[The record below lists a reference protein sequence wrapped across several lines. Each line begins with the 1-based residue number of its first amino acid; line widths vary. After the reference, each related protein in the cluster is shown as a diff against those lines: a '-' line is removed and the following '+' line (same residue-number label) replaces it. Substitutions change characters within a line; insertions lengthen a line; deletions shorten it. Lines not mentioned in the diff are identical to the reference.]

1 MPKFHKALYIL
12 LFAILGTVMHVPA
25 QAQGSLENMR
35 FTRMMVP
42 IDAVTLKTE
51 GAEIK
56 LWGIQPVR
64 ASESHLELRA
74 LNLMTSLINNNE
86 VTCKVMNADDVTR
99 PQARCSTQANEDI
112 ALRLLQNGL
121 AIRDRRALYDSVFAT
136 SYAEAE
142 QMAERNGKG
151 IWALV
156 RADDNSFIEGIINDK
171 EKLFMAIFILVG
183 LPLLAVLILGF
194 IVHSGIR
201 KLLSFQTQQANSRF
215 ENEQRLHIREKNLI
229 LSRIETELDEN
240 KSRVEAFLTVYMEM
254 LSNIKDKNATPQY
267 QQSGDV
273 VSLEPSFVKDAYTEN
288 LDKLSALDVK
298 LAAELGKFYNN
309 MNTEA
314 EYLDLPSSTP
324 REEAISIVD
333 KIVSNAREFLP
344 ALDRAINLIHSH
356 MNQGR

>member
-1 MPKFHKALYIL
+1 
-12 LFAILGTVMHVPA
+12 
-25 QAQGSLENMR
+25 
-35 FTRMMVP
+35 
-42 IDAVTLKTE
+42 
-51 GAEIK
+51 
-56 LWGIQPVR
+56 
-64 ASESHLELRA
+64 
-74 LNLMTSLINNNE
+74 
-86 VTCKVMNADDVTR
+86 
-99 PQARCSTQANEDI
+99 
-112 ALRLLQNGL
+112 
-121 AIRDRRALYDSVFAT
+121 
-136 SYAEAE
+136 
-142 QMAERNGKG
+142 MAERNGKG